1 MTQPLRVLYAE
12 DNAADADLTR
22 AHLGAEAP
30 SITLDV
36 VNTGKACLERLR
48 GGGYDVLLLDNH
60 LPDME
65 GVDVLKAVAANG
77 LALPVVMVTGVG
89 DEALVVQVIRLGAQN
104 YLPKH
109 GDYLERLP
117 EVLAQAVREY
127 RSRAKDGERARRAR
141 RILYVEHDPADI
153 DLTARHFVEAAGHF
167 TLEVVRTAAAALTRL
182 GAGGIDLVVTDLRL
196 PDMNALDFLTEARHR
211 RVPVPFIVI
220 TGMGDEQAAVAALT
234 LGASDYIVKRD
245 NYLVHLPYAIDNAIS
260 RFELLGINRRL
271 EAELVERERLAAEN
285 ARLFAGAQ
293 DALRARDE
301 FLSIAAHEIRGPLTA
316 MRLAVQSLRKG

>member
-1 MTQPLRVLYAE
+1 MTQSLRVLYAE

-22 AHLGAEAP
+22 THLGAEAP

-89 DEALVVQVIRLGAQN
+89 DEDLVVQVIRLGAQN
-104 YLPKH
+104 YLAKR
-109 GDYLERLP
+109 GDHLEP
-117 EVLAQAVREY
+117 AEVRGGRTMSVAA
-127 RSRAKDGERARRAR
+127 GERARRAR
-141 RILYVEHDPADI
+141 GILYVEHDVADI

-211 RVPVPFIVI
+211 RVSIPFIVI

-234 LGASDYIVKRD
+234 LGHGYTSPALLSSCLRHRQR
-245 NYLVHLPYAIDNAIS
+245 HLPVRAPA
-260 RFELLGINRRL
+260 RCV
-271 EAELVERERLAAEN
+271 EAELASGWLA
-285 ARLFAGAQ
+285 GKT
-293 DALRARDE
+293 
-301 FLSIAAHEIRGPLTA
+301 RGC
-316 MRLAVQSLRKG
+316 RSLRGARATSSCRSRPTRSAGR